1 MKNRNLF
8 KIIIIFLFI
17 IIIVF
22 LIGYFYFKI
31 NKFKNQT
38 NIDNA
43 KEIKQLISKIN
54 QIYLSPEGEIPTVAT
69 VTDPEVLKEKLFFT
83 LAQKGDKVFIYSHFG
98 KAVLYR
104 PSINKIVEIV
114 SVKTSINDNKLD

>member
-8 KIIIIFLFI
+8 KIIIIFLSIVI
-17 IIIVF
+17 IF

-54 QIYLSPEGEIPTVAT
+54 QIYLSPEGEVPTVAT

>member
-1 MKNRNLF
+1 MKKRNLF
-8 KIIIIFLFI
+8 KIIIIFLSIVI
-17 IIIVF
+17 IF

-31 NKFKNQT
+31 NKFKNQAE
-38 NIDNA
+38 IDNI

-54 QIYLSPEGEIPTVAT
+54 QIYLSPEDEVPTIAT
-69 VTDPEVLKEKLFFT
+69 VTDPEILKEKLFFT

-104 PSINKIVEIV
+104 PSIDKIIEIV
-114 SVKTSINDNKLD
+114 SIKTSVDDNKLD